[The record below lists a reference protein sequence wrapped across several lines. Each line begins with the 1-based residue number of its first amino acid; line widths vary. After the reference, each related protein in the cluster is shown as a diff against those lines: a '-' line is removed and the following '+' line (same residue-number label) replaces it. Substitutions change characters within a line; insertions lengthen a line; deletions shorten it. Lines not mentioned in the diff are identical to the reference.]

1 MEEVAIIFPLP
12 VCAAVISEQH
22 VPRTSLPPS
31 LADGPPQDY
40 KKKRPTCHR
49 TLPKSKC
56 CAGVKLSSLEENTE
70 QSSTGPRS
78 RTKWLEGE
86 KDPED
91 QQRMNEVPEDDLSSR
106 ITHSSG
112 PIFDRRGS
120 GQRLTET
127 LLGSYSTE
135 PSQALLCD
143 NNLRQIIHRSALSC
157 KRRSVLQQRW
167 RGNRCVALRLMGMV
181 RMSPLHAPSSWCLG
195 PNHLSSPRRMP
206 PKMPGLGSGEGWSCQ
221 SHQRGQTVSSQAVKL
236 LFRPAHHEKVV
247 AGGRARRQVPAAG
260 GKQPGKDCA

>member
-56 CAGVKLSSLEENTE
+56 CAAGVKLSSLEENTE

-120 GQRLTET
+120 GQRLTGEM
-127 LLGSYSTE
+127 
-135 PSQALLCD
+135 LCKSM
-143 NNLRQIIHRSALSC
+143 RGW
-157 KRRSVLQQRW
+157 KGLQEW
-167 RGNRCVALRLMGMV
+167 EMV
-181 RMSPLHAPSSWCLG
+181 
-195 PNHLSSPRRMP
+195 
-206 PKMPGLGSGEGWSCQ
+206 E
-221 SHQRGQTVSSQAVKL
+221 
-236 LFRPAHHEKVV
+236 
-247 AGGRARRQVPAAG
+247 
-260 GKQPGKDCA
+260 